1 MSHFLQKKRHSI
13 KPSKRNN
20 PYILITCGPTGSG
33 KSSLIDKS
41 IDYLKLERPLDK
53 NIFIID
59 NIIQQNPNY
68 KNKSKSILKKYF
80 SENDYTVIEKKIKKI
95 IDTPINKNS
104 IFKNFTNAYFNTRK
118 FGCKYKSC
126 DKIFDKSIH
135 STIDKNENFILETTG
150 KSFPTIVGWTNDKYK
165 IFISYSL
172 VEFCTLIDRNIK
184 RMTEQI
190 KSFLSKERNN
200 LLAPRLPDIRLQIF
214 SEVVN
219 NILKT
224 LISIIDVNCKT
235 NKNKFETSTERKF
248 RLIIFDNT
256 EYSKKPIFDSNDK
269 NKNLNKIKKKIIDK
283 YSRKNNCK
291 L

>member
-1 MSHFLQKKRHSI
+1 
-13 KPSKRNN
+13 
-20 PYILITCGPTGSG
+20 
-33 KSSLIDKS
+33 
-41 IDYLKLERPLDK
+41 
-53 NIFIID
+53 
-59 NIIQQNPNY
+59 
-68 KNKSKSILKKYF
+68 
-80 SENDYTVIEKKIKKI
+80 
-95 IDTPINKNS
+95 
-104 IFKNFTNAYFNTRK
+104 
-118 FGCKYKSC
+118 
-126 DKIFDKSIH
+126 
-135 STIDKNENFILETTG
+135 
-150 KSFPTIVGWTNDKYK
+150 
-165 IFISYSL
+165 
-172 VEFCTLIDRNIK
+172 
-184 RMTEQI
+184 MTEQI

-200 LLAPRLPDIRLQIF
+200 SLAPRLPDIRLQIF

>member
-1 MSHFLQKKRHSI
+1 MSSVSSK
-13 KPSKRNN
+13 KRNN

-53 NIFIID
+53 NIYIID
-59 NIIQQNPNY
+59 NLVEQNPDY
-68 KNKSKSILKKYF
+68 KNKSAKILKKYF
-80 SENDYTVIEKKIKKI
+80 SENYYTVIEKKIKKLL
-95 IDTPINKNS
+95 DTPINKNS
-104 IFKNFTNAYFNTRK
+104 IFQNFTKAYFNTRK

-126 DKIFDKSIH
+126 DKSFDKQIH

-150 KSFPTIVGWTNDKYK
+150 RSFPTIVGWTNDKYK

-172 VEFCTLIDRNIK
+172 VEFCTLIERNIK
-184 RMTEQI
+184 RMIEQI

-200 LLAPRLPDIRLQIF
+200 SIAPRLPDIRLQIF
-214 SEVVN
+214 GEVVN

-224 LISIIDVNCKT
+224 LIEIIDKNCKT
-235 NKNKFETSTERKF
+235 NKNKFKTSTERKF

-256 EYSKKPIFDSNDK
+256 VLNNNPIFDSQDK
-269 NKNLNKIKKKIIDK
+269 NKNLKKIKKKIIDK
-283 YSRKNNCK
+283 YSQKNNCK

>member
-1 MSHFLQKKRHSI
+1 MSHFLQKKSHLI
-13 KPSKRNN
+13 KSSKRNN

-59 NIIQQNPNY
+59 NLVEQNPDY
-68 KNKSKSILKKYF
+68 KNKSAKILKKYF
-80 SENDYTVIEKKIKKI
+80 SENDYTVIEKKIKKLL
-95 IDTPINKNS
+95 DTPINKNS
-104 IFKNFTNAYFNTRK
+104 IFQNFTKAYFNTRK

-126 DKIFDKSIH
+126 DKSFDKQIH
-135 STIDKNENFILETTG
+135 STIEKNENFILETTG
-150 KSFPTIVGWTNDKYK
+150 RSFPTIVGWTNDKYK

-172 VEFCTLIDRNIK
+172 VEFCTLIERNIK

-200 LLAPRLPDIRLQIF
+200 SIAPRLPDIRLQIF
-214 SEVVN
+214 GEVVN

-224 LISIIDVNCKT
+224 LVEIIDKNCKT

-256 EYSKKPIFDSNDK
+256 VLNNNPIFDSQDK
-269 NKNLNKIKKKIIDK
+269 NKNLKKIKKKIIDK
-283 YSRKNNCK
+283 YSQKNNCK

>member
-1 MSHFLQKKRHSI
+1 M
-13 KPSKRNN
+13 
-20 PYILITCGPTGSG
+20 ITCGPTGSG

-41 IDYLKLERPLDK
+41 IDYLKLERPFDK

-59 NIIQQNPNY
+59 NLVEQNPDY
-68 KNKSKSILKKYF
+68 KNKTKKILKKYF
-80 SENDYTVIEKKIKKI
+80 SKSDYTVIEKKIKKLL
-95 IDTPINKNS
+95 DTPINKNS
-104 IFKNFTNAYFNTRK
+104 IFQNFTNAYFNTRK

-126 DKIFDKSIH
+126 DKSFDKRIR
-135 STIDKNENFILETTG
+135 STINKNENFILETTG
-150 KSFPTIVGWTNDKYK
+150 RSFPTIVGWTNNKYK

-172 VEFCTLIDRNIK
+172 VEFCTLIERNIK

-200 LLAPRLPDIRLQIF
+200 SIAPRLPDIRLQIF
-214 SEVVN
+214 GEVVS

-224 LISIIDVNCKT
+224 LVEIIDKNCKT

-256 EYSKKPIFDSNDK
+256 EYSKKPIFDSHDK
-269 NKNLNKIKKKIIDK
+269 NKNLKKIKKKIIDK
-283 YSRKNNCK
+283 YSQKNNCK

>member
-1 MSHFLQKKRHSI
+1 MSSI
-13 KPSKRNN
+13 SSKKRNN

-41 IDYLKLERPLDK
+41 IDYLKLERPLNK
-53 NIFIID
+53 NIYIID
-59 NIIQQNPNY
+59 NLVEQNPDY
-68 KNKSKSILKKYF
+68 KNKSRKILKKYF
-80 SENDYTVIEKKIKKI
+80 SKNDYTVIEKKIKKLL
-95 IDTPINKNS
+95 DTPINKNS

-126 DKIFDKSIH
+126 DKSFDKNIR

-150 KSFPTIVGWTNDKYK
+150 RSFPTIVGWTNDKYK

-172 VEFCTLIDRNIK
+172 VEFCTLIERNIK
-184 RMTEQI
+184 RMIEQI

-200 LLAPRLPDIRLQIF
+200 SIAPRLPDIRLQIF
-214 SEVVN
+214 GEVVN

-224 LISIIDVNCKT
+224 LIEIIDKNCKT

-256 EYSKKPIFDSNDK
+256 VLNNNPIFDSQDK
-269 NKNLNKIKKKIIDK
+269 NKNLKKIKKKIIDK
-283 YSRKNNCK
+283 YRQKNNCK

>member
-1 MSHFLQKKRHSI
+1 MSSI
-13 KPSKRNN
+13 SSKKRNN

-41 IDYLKLERPLDK
+41 IDYLKLERPLNK
-53 NIFIID
+53 NIYIID
-59 NIIQQNPNY
+59 NLVEQNPDY
-68 KNKSKSILKKYF
+68 KNKSRKILKKYF
-80 SENDYTVIEKKIKKI
+80 SKNDYTVIEKKIKKLL
-95 IDTPINKNS
+95 DTPINKNS

-126 DKIFDKSIH
+126 DKSFDKRIR

-150 KSFPTIVGWTNDKYK
+150 RSFPTIVGWTNDKYK

-172 VEFCTLIDRNIK
+172 VEFCTLIERNIK
-184 RMTEQI
+184 RMIEQI

-200 LLAPRLPDIRLQIF
+200 SIAPRLPDIRLQIF
-214 SEVVN
+214 GEVVN

-224 LISIIDVNCKT
+224 LIEIIDKNCKT

-256 EYSKKPIFDSNDK
+256 VLNNNPIFDSQDK
-269 NKNLNKIKKKIIDK
+269 NKNLKKIKKKIIDK
-283 YSRKNNCK
+283 YRQKNNCK

>member
-1 MSHFLQKKRHSI
+1 MSSI
-13 KPSKRNN
+13 SSKKRNN

-53 NIFIID
+53 NIYIID
-59 NIIQQNPNY
+59 NLVEQNPDY
-68 KNKSKSILKKYF
+68 KNKSLKILKKYF
-80 SENDYTVIEKKIKKI
+80 SKNDYTVIEKKIKKLL
-95 IDTPINKNS
+95 DTPINKNS

-126 DKIFDKSIH
+126 DKSFDKRIR
-135 STIDKNENFILETTG
+135 STINKNENFILETTG
-150 KSFPTIVGWTNDKYK
+150 RSFPTIVGWTNDKYK

-172 VEFCTLIDRNIK
+172 VEFCILIERNIK
-184 RMTEQI
+184 RMKEQI

-200 LLAPRLPDIRLQIF
+200 SIAPRLPDIRLQIF
-214 SEVVN
+214 GEVVN

-224 LISIIDVNCKT
+224 LTEIIDYCNDEYCKT
-235 NKNKFETSTERKF
+235 NKNKFQTSTKRKF

-256 EYSKKPIFDSNDK
+256 EYNKKPIFDSQDK
-269 NKNLNKIKKKIIDK
+269 NKNLKKIKKKIIYK
-283 YSRKNNCK
+283 YSQKNNCK